1 MYPPIDEAAL
11 EETLAVLERGGLAA
25 IPTETVYGLAADA
38 DNRDAVLRT
47 FAVKNRP
54 TTHPLIV
61 HVAGPEALPHWAS
74 VVPVEARILAER
86 FWPGPLTMVLPKSAR
101 CGDFVT
107 GGQDTVA
114 IRCPSHPW
122 THELLRRFAGSAFK
136 GLTAPSANTFGRISP
151 TCAEH
156 VREDLGVKP
165 SGKLDAILDGGVCEV
180 GVESTIINLSGARPE
195 ILRHGAVT
203 RAMLEE
209 ALGREVP
216 DGGSGAPRV
225 SGSLKSHYAPQTK
238 LEIVPADALAERLAA
253 LAPAPAAVMARTRPE
268 GFENLVLF
276 LEAPQRCADYARMLY
291 RALHELDHAHAARIL
306 VEAPPSDPEWAAVND
321 RLGRAA
327 AEKTAPQQCLA
338 KGVVR

>member
-1 MYPPIDEAAL
+1 MYPPIDEAAIAHACDV
-11 EETLAVLERGGLAA
+11 LAAGGLVA

-61 HVAGPEALPHWAS
+61 HVASAQALEAWAARVPE
-74 VVPVEARILAER
+74 EARILARR
-86 FWPGPLTMVLPKSAR
+86 FWPGPLTMVLPKAER

-122 THELLRRFAGSAFK
+122 IHALLERFAGTTMK
-136 GLTAPSANTFGRISP
+136 GLTAPSANTFGHISP
-151 TCAEH
+151 TCARH
-156 VREDLGVKP
+156 VADDLGVKP
-165 SGKLDAILDGGVCEV
+165 EGKLDYILDGGTCEV
-180 GVESTIINLSGARPE
+180 GVESTIINLSGETPE

-209 ALGREVP
+209 ALGRKIP
-216 DGGSGAPRV
+216 DGTAASPRV
-225 SGSLKSHYAPQTK
+225 SGTLKSHYAPETK
-238 LEIVPADALAERLAA
+238 LEIVPADKLAERIRSFGSD
-253 LAPAPAAVMARTRPE
+253 PVAVMARVKPE
-268 GFENLVLF
+268 GLANIRFF
-276 LEAPQRCADYARMLY
+276 YQTPGDHAGYAHILY
-291 RALHELDHAHAARIL
+291 EALHELDHAHAVRIL
-306 VEAPPSDPEWAAVND
+306 VEMPPKDPDWAAVND

-327 AEKTAPQQCLA
+327 ADKPA
-338 KGVVR
+338 KKN